1 MLRKRIIF
9 ILVLGLLAIATTSY
23 ATGEGVMTGDNI
35 RLRTKPSTKNSTV
48 LTLIE
53 KNEKVEILA
62 EEGKWY
68 KVIYKEEEGYVS
80 KQYVK
85 VTKEIE
91 TSKETNPKDEEPEDN
106 KSNENEGTS
115 SENEEKPSEKENPQ
129 ASSNTNVEIKTP
141 ADGVIKVD
149 STLSILPLIHS
160 TSISS
165 VKVGT
170 NVKVTECK
178 NGWAYVVVSSRI
190 SGWIRADKLNT
201 ENAKTTSEVQENKKD
216 SNSEENK
223 TTNKTNNTT
232 RTTNTSQNTDKER
245 NATNVTSRSS
255 SSRDQVSKEEKTTDK
270 KESASLDEGEEI
282 AEYAQKYKGYKYV
295 SGGSS
300 PSTGFD
306 CSGLTYYIYK
316 HFGYKIARTAS
327 AQANYGT
334 TVAKKDLQPGD
345 LVLFSRGSYK
355 IGHSGIYIGNNKF
368 IHAANPDKGVVITSL
383 SNEYYAENY
392 VTARRLTK

>member
-9 ILVLGLLAIATTSY
+9 ILILGLLAIATTSY
-23 ATGEGVMTGDNI
+23 ATDEGVMTGDNI

-68 KVIYKEEEGYVS
+68 KVIYKGEEGYVS

-91 TSKETNPKDEEPEDN
+91 TNPKEEEPENN
-106 KSNENEGTS
+106 KPDESEGNS
-115 SENEEKPSEKENPQ
+115 SENEEKPSEEEKPQ

-160 TSISS
+160 TSIAS
-165 VKVGT
+165 VKTGT

-178 NGWAYVVVSSRI
+178 NGWAYVVVSSRT
-190 SGWIRADKLNT
+190 SGWVRADKLNV
-201 ENAKTTSEVQENKKD
+201 ETTSEAQENKKD

-223 TTNKTNNTT
+223 ATNKTSNTT
-232 RTTNTSQNTDKER
+232 KSTNTSQNTDKER

-255 SSRDQVSKEEKTTDK
+255 SERETVSEKKENTEKEETDK
-270 KESASLDEGEEI
+270 KESTASDKGEKI
-282 AEYAQKYKGYKYV
+282 AEYAEEYKGYKYV

-306 CSGLTYYIYK
+306 CSGFTYYIYK

-327 AQANYGT
+327 AQAGYGT
-334 TVAKKDLQPGD
+334 EVDKKDLQPGD

-368 IHAANPDKGVVITSL
+368 IHAANHKKGVVITSL
-383 SNEYYAENY
+383 SNEYYTENY